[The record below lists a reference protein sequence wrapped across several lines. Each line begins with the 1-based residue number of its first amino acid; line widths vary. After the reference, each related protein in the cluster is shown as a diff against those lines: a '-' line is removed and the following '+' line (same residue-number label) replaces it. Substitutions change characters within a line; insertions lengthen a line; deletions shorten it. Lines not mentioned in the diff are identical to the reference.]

1 MTSTSNDG
9 TTRDAT
15 GGADGQSERAK
26 TESTVTLGSL
36 LDSGREIFE
45 QHTTTAVVGGFVL
58 LAAAAGLVGYAL
70 TTSLAGAGL
79 AVVGTA
85 VTGGALRRQG
95 ATPRIVLRMVVA
107 AVLWLVF
114 APTAARVRQ
123 WPDSG
128 AAGGAV
134 VLVLI
139 PVAFSVWAVA
149 TARST

>member
-1 MTSTSNDG
+1 MSSTSNDG
-9 TTRDAT
+9 ATPDA
-15 GGADGQSERAK
+15 ADSDDRQRERAQ
-26 TESTVTLGSL
+26 TESTDTLGSL
-36 LDSGREIFE
+36 LESGREIFE

-58 LAAAAGLVGYAL
+58 LAATVGIVGYAL
-70 TTSLAGAGL
+70 TTSLAGTGL
-79 AVVGTA
+79 AVVGTVVA
-85 VTGGALRRQG
+85 GGALHRQG
-95 ATPRIVLRMVVA
+95 ATPRILLRMVVA
-107 AVLWLVF
+107 AVLWLLF